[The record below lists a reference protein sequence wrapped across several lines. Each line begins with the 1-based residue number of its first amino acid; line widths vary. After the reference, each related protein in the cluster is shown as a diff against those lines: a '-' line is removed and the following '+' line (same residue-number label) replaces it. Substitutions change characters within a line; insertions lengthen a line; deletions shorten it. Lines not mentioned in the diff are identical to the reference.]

1 MNMFRLL
8 MVSFLLLIGTQTMGQ
23 DSIPPFLKNKQ
34 LPAFDL
40 LLTDSSK
47 YSSSNAYTY
56 PYYTLIYFSP
66 ECGHCLETTEQ
77 LIRHS
82 DSLQNTLLVMAA
94 YKTVDEL
101 SSFSKKYHL
110 NLFQNV
116 LVGRDTRYFIA
127 PFYRISYTPFVALY
141 DANRRLVQYWSA
153 PDHPFVIGEL
163 IALLQRK

>member
-1 MNMFRLL
+1 MNALRPYI
-8 MVSFLLLIGTQTMGQ
+8 VSFVLLLSIKSLCQ
-23 DSIPPFLKNKQ
+23 DTIPPFLKNKQ
-34 LPAFDL
+34 LPAFEL

-47 YSSSNAYTY
+47 YSSGNAYNY

>member
-1 MNMFRLL
+1 MNNLRLL
-8 MVSFLLLIGTQTMGQ
+8 IVGFLLLIGSQTMGQ
-23 DSIPPFLKNKQ
+23 DTIPPFLKNKQ
-34 LPAFDL
+34 LPAFEL

-47 YSSSNAYTY
+47 YNSNKAYNY

>member
-1 MNMFRLL
+1 MNALRPYI
-8 MVSFLLLIGTQTMGQ
+8 VSFVLLLSTKSMGQ
-23 DSIPPFLKNKQ
+23 DTIPPFLKNKL
-34 LPAFDL
+34 LPAFEL

-47 YSSSNAYTY
+47 YSSSNAFNY

-101 SSFSKKYHL
+101 STFSKKYHL

-127 PFYRISYTPFVALY
+127 PYYAISYTPFVAVY
-141 DANRRLVQYWSA
+141 DANRKLVQYWSA

-163 IALLQRK
+163 MTVLQRK

>member
-1 MNMFRLL
+1 MKTFRLL
-8 MVSFLLLIGTQTMGQ
+8 IVSFLLLIGTKTIGQ
-23 DSIPPFLKNKQ
+23 DTIPPFLKNKK
-34 LPAFDL
+34 LPVFEL
-40 LLTDSSK
+40 MLTDSSK
-47 YSSSNAYTY
+47 YSSSNAYNY

-101 SSFSKKYHL
+101 NAFSKKYHL

-116 LVGRDTRYFIA
+116 LVGRDIRYFIA
-127 PFYRISYTPFVALY
+127 PYYSISYTPFVAVY
-141 DANRRLVQYWSA
+141 DANRKLVQYWSV

-163 IALLQRK
+163 LAFLQRK

>member
-1 MNMFRLL
+1 MNAFRLL
-8 MVSFLLLIGTQTMGQ
+8 IVSFLLLTGKQTMGQ
-23 DSIPPFLKNKQ
+23 DTIPPFLKNKQ
-34 LPAFDL
+34 LPVFEL

-47 YSSSNAYTY
+47 YSSSNAYNY

-101 SSFSKKYHL
+101 SAFSKKYHL

-116 LVGRDTRYFIA
+116 LVGRDIRYFIA
-127 PFYRISYTPFVALY
+127 PYYSISYTPFVAVY
-141 DANRRLVQYWSA
+141 DANRKLVQYWSV

-163 IALLQRK
+163 LAFLQRK